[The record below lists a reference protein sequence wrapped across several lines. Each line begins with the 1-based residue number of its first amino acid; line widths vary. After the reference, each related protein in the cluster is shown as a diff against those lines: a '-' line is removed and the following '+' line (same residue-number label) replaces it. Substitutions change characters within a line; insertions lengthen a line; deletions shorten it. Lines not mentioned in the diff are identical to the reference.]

1 MTTDNVIK
9 GKKKIYVKHR
19 KSKREKKIPTL
30 GAKMKATQTL
40 RETAEVGGQ
49 NVCSQTDQP

>member
-9 GKKKIYVKHR
+9 GKKIYVKQ
-19 KSKREKKIPTL
+19 KKQKREKNPDTI

-40 RETAEVGGQ
+40 QETAEVGGQ